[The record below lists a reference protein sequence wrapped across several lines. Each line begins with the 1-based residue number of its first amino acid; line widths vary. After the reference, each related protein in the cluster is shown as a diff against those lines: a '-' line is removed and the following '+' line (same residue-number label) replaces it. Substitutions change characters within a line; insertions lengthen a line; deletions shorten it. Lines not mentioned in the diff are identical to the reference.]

1 MCKDI
6 MLGFEA
12 IKHCRDDLLMISC
25 LLRCFGKI
33 IMADCSKA
41 EIKICQLKGRI
52 INAVADV
59 MLVPNSFICSYKCF
73 K

>member
-1 MCKDI
+1 
-6 MLGFEA
+6 
-12 IKHCRDDLLMISC
+12 MISC